1 MGYDIDKELERMK
14 YSSTKAQVW
23 DEGMS
28 YADGDGW
35 SNFVTGDQDDWR
47 SQIDAIKAKLTEFYK
62 TKETLAKNRVIAQ
75 ATYDKYNAM
84 NPCGVCQDAKA
95 DKQAGKVKWSGLIT
109 ALDSSIA
116 TNNSLILDYEGKL
129 AVANKGLADRTDE
142 DIAEVE
148 RVAAAKNLKIKT
160 DAEAVAR
167 ASLATKGTT
176 PEAVLKASQGV
187 ADALLRKTE
196 ADKQVQLLS
205 AKTSSNTKYIVVGSS
220 ILIVMVLGVILL
232 NKKD

>member
-35 SNFVTGDQDDWR
+35 SNVTGDQDDWR
-47 SQIDAIKAKLTEFYK
+47 SQIDAIRTKLTSLYTDRDSLSKAKS
-62 TKETLAKNRVIAQ
+62 IWSSM
-75 ATYDKYNAM
+75 YDKVNHANKTRQEEKDKVTYKK
-84 NPCGVCQDAKA
+84 QLDA
-95 DKQAGKVKWSGLIT
+95 LIGP
-109 ALDSSIA
+109 ARENA
-116 TNNSLILDYEGKL
+116 TNIGIYEGKL
-129 AVANKGLADRTDE
+129 AVAVKGLADRVEE
-142 DIAEVE
+142 DIIEVE
-148 RVAAAKNLKIKT
+148 RVAAGKNLKIKT
-160 DAEAVAR
+160 DAEAAAR

-187 ADALLRKTE
+187 ADALIRKTE
-196 ADKQVQLLS
+196 ADRQVSLLK

-220 ILIVMVLGVILL
+220 ILIVIVLGVILL
-232 NKKD
+232 NKKS